1 MASSVIIC
9 AVVWK
14 CRRRQVLSVHL
25 FQGCKIHTDC
35 RDPLRASVGQ
45 HGGVLLL
52 LLCPG
57 HSWQC
62 THFDGRVNIT
72 SIQLS
77 ESPQL
82 LVTVQAVEKDGVK
95 VQEKV
100 KSHLHRGNCKAMHRY
115 NWSQTSIDAAT
126 KGTSFPFKHI
136 LVSKFPKECTYPC
149 AGTGYQLNSLPR
161 PTSHLRCST
170 LASALRNLLTI
181 TVHAPQPH
189 VKTFKHL
196 TFEEMVMLC
205 FALLLDPSVGW
216 GTWQVEPCLKCF
228 WSPPSPHPS
237 LVPHNLNFVL
247 EILIDDLSMEDII
260 CKSFVVNQVLI
271 WT

>member
-1 MASSVIIC
+1 MASSVIFAQLDENVVDVRYC
-9 AVVWK
+9 LFTYSRGAKSTLTAVTLCEPLLDSMEASSCSSYALVIHGNALIFMEEFNPTVW
-14 CRRRQVLSVHL
+14 
-25 FQGCKIHTDC
+25 
-35 RDPLRASVGQ
+35 
-45 HGGVLLL
+45 
-52 LLCPG
+52 
-57 HSWQC
+57 
-62 THFDGRVNIT
+62 IT
-72 SIQLS
+72 PNS
-77 ESPQL
+77 
-82 LVTVQAVEKDGVK
+82 VTVQAVEKDGVK

-136 LVSKFPKECTYPC
+136 LVSKFPNECTYPC

-181 TVHAPQPH
+181 TVHAPQPD

-196 TFEEMVMLC
+196 TFEEM
-205 FALLLDPSVGW
+205 ALLLDPSVGW

-247 EILIDDLSMEDII
+247 EILIDGLSLEDIF